1 MVGVNEEDLADISVE
16 VIARVCG
23 VDVRDLGVG
32 VLDIAERNVLGANFD
47 LAPCITRPRGCR

>member
-1 MVGVNEEDLADISVE
+1 MVGVDEEDLADIIVE

-32 VLDIAERNVLGANFD
+32 VLDIAETSVLGANFEFLLD
-47 LAPCITRPRGCR
+47 HVVAP